1 MGCARCG
8 REGTPQAKFCEE
20 CGESLIGRC
29 AKCGGP
35 LSPSTKFCPECAHP
49 TGGAPVST
57 PRSERFSSPE
67 TYTPRHLAAR
77 ILESRSAL
85 EGERK
90 HVTVF
95 FADLKGS
102 MELIAARD
110 PEDASRLLDPVIEQ
124 MMEAIHF
131 YEGTVTEVRG
141 DGIMALF
148 GAPVAHEDHAVRA
161 CYAALRMQES
171 IRRLALRGGDTGGPA
186 AQIRIGLN
194 SGEVV
199 VRAVG
204 SDLRMDYSAVG
215 ETTHVAARMEQI
227 AIPGTILISPTT
239 ARQAEGYVQVT
250 SLGPRDIKGLAAPIE
265 VFEVTGAE
273 SARSRLQ
280 ARAARGLTKFVGRTM
295 ELAELEATLDRARH
309 GHGQVFGVIADAG
322 VGKSRLNWE
331 FLHSHRNDG
340 CLILECGCISHRKA
354 TAFLPITEL
363 LRQYFQIEAQ
373 DEAHKITEKVT
384 GKVLLLD
391 AGLEPD
397 VAAFLWLLDI
407 PADDPGWLRLDPQQ
421 RRRQALDGVKRLLL
435 GETRVQPVIVVVED
449 LHWVDRE
456 TQALLET
463 LVDSLPTARLLLVL
477 SYRPEYEHLWS
488 ARSFYSQIR
497 LDHLAPESIE
507 ELLATLVGA
516 DPDLLPLR
524 RRLVEWT
531 GGNPLFLEE
540 IVRSL
545 WETGALVGD
554 RGAYR
559 LSGPI
564 EAVRVAPTVQAI
576 LAARIDRLP
585 ETEKRL
591 LQSAS
596 VVGTDVPLTVLQAIA
611 DEPEDELRQAVA
623 NLQASEFLHESRLFP
638 DIEYT
643 FRHVL
648 TRDVAYRSLL
658 QDRRRVLHARIVE
671 AVERQ
676 YAGRLAEQV
685 ERLAHHALQ
694 GEIWDKAVMYL
705 RQAGVRAHG
714 RWANQEAVAWFEQAL
729 TALAHLP
736 EARETMEQ
744 AVHLRLDMRGSLYPL
759 GRFAVIVAHLAEA
772 QRVAQALGDQRRE
785 GWVSLQLGDC
795 LRQMGRITEACP
807 LIERAR
813 ELAGTQQDP
822 AFQLAATQYLGLAR
836 YAAGDFVRAAE
847 LMRWVVSSRESGARS
862 GFGRTNAGSRTGFL
876 AINLSWLARCLA
888 ERGEFEEGLAFGHQ
902 GVALVQDLDDPYS
915 LALAY
920 IGLGYLHLTRGEFP
934 TAVTELE
941 RARSATRDRSM
952 ILVELQALR
961 NLAIAYAYSGRIG
974 EGIELLERALLDIE
988 SRGIGIQEATV
999 LNLLSE
1005 VYLLDG
1011 RVDAAAKSTERALTL
1026 AGKRGQQAEVAVAY
1040 RLLADIALYR
1050 DRADLQSAKSHYEAA
1065 VELGGRLGIRPLV
1078 ARCHLGLGRLYGRAG
1093 PATLAI
1099 ETLRMAV
1106 AMTSDMGM
1114 SYWKDLAEDEA
1125 NKLIT
1130 GT

>member
-1 MGCARCG
+1 MRCARCG
-8 REGTPQAKFCEE
+8 KEGTSGAKFCEE
-20 CGESLIGRC
+20 CGAPFVRPC

-35 LSPSTKFCPECAHP
+35 LSPSAKFCPECAHP
-49 TGGAPVST
+49 TGGAQATT

-67 TYTPRHLAAR
+67 SYTPRHLADR
-77 ILESRSAL
+77 ILESRAAL

-90 HVTVF
+90 HVTVL

-102 MELIAARD
+102 TELVAARD
-110 PEDASRLLDPVIEQ
+110 PEDARRLLDPVIEQ

-131 YEGTVTEVRG
+131 YEGTVNQVMG

-148 GAPVAHEDHAVRA
+148 GAPIAHEDHAVRA
-161 CYAALRMQES
+161 CYAALRIQES
-171 IRRLALRGGDTGGPA
+171 VRKLASHTGGPA
-186 AQIRIGLN
+186 LQIRIGLN

-199 VRAVG
+199 VRTVG

-215 ETTHVAARMEQI
+215 QTTHVAARMEQI
-227 AIPGTILISPTT
+227 AVPGTIVISPTT
-239 ARQAEGYVQVT
+239 ERQSEGFLQVT

-280 ARAARGLTKFVGRTM
+280 VRAARGLTKFIGRTV
-295 ELAELEATLDRARH
+295 ELAQLEATLDRARQ
-309 GHGQVFGVIADAG
+309 GHGQIVGVIADAG
-322 VGKSRLNWE
+322 VGKSRLNLE
-331 FLHSHRNDG
+331 FLHSHRNHG
-340 CLILECGCISHRKA
+340 CLIVECGCISHRKA
-354 TAFLPITEL
+354 TAFLPVTEL
-363 LRQYFQIEAQ
+363 LRQYFQIEAT
-373 DEAHKITEKVT
+373 DEAHKIIEKVT
-384 GKVLLLD
+384 GKVLSLD
-391 AGLEPD
+391 VALEPA

-407 PADDPGWLRLDPQQ
+407 AVDDPVWVKLDPEQ

-456 TQALLET
+456 TQALLDV
-463 LVDSLPTARLLLVL
+463 LVDSLPTARLLLLVN
-477 SYRPEYEHLWS
+477 YRPEYKQRWS

-497 LDHLAPESIE
+497 LDHLGHASTE
-507 ELLATLVGA
+507 ELLATLVGV
-516 DPDLLPLR
+516 DPSLQPLR

-540 IVRSL
+540 IVRNL
-545 WETGALVGD
+545 WETGALVGE

-564 EAVRVAPTVQAI
+564 EAVRVAPTVQDI

-585 ETEKRL
+585 ETEKRV

-596 VVGTDVPLTVLQAIA
+596 VVGTELPLTILQAIA
-611 DEPEDELRQAVA
+611 EEPEDELRQAVG
-623 NLQASEFLHESRLFP
+623 NLQASEFLYESRLFP

-658 QDRRRVLHARIVE
+658 QDRRRALHGRIVE
-671 AVERQ
+671 VVERL
-676 YAGRLAEQV
+676 YADRLAEQV

-694 GEIWDKAVMYL
+694 GEIWDKAVNYL

-714 RWANQEAVAWFEQAL
+714 RWANQEAVSWFDQAL

-736 EARETMEQ
+736 EAHETMEQ
-744 AVHLRLDMRGSLYPL
+744 AVELRLDLRGSLYPL
-759 GRFAVIVAHLAEA
+759 GRFAAIVAQLTEA
-772 QRVAQALGDQRRE
+772 QRIAQGLGDQRRE

-813 ELAGTQQDP
+813 ELAGTQQDH
-822 AFQLAATQYLGLAR
+822 ALQLAATQYLGLAR
-836 YAAGDFVRAAE
+836 YAAGDFVMAAE
-847 LMRWVVSSRESGARS
+847 LLRLVVSSPESAARS

-876 AINLSWLARCLA
+876 AINMSWLARCLA

-934 TAVTELE
+934 IAVTELD
-941 RARSATRDRSM
+941 RARAATRDRSM

-961 NLAIAYAYSGRIG
+961 NLAIVYAYSGRIR

-988 SRGIGIQEATV
+988 SREIGIQEATV
-999 LNLLSE
+999 LNLHCE
-1005 VYLLDG
+1005 VYLVGGLF
-1011 RVDAAAKSTERALTL
+1011 DAAAKSTKRALIL
-1026 AGKRGQQAEVAVAY
+1026 AGERGQQAEMAVAH
-1040 RLLADIALYR
+1040 RLLADIALQQ
-1050 DRADLQSAKSHYEAA
+1050 DRADLESAKSHYEAA
-1065 VELGGRLGIRPLV
+1065 VVLGGGLGIRPLV
-1078 ARCHLGLGRLYGRAG
+1078 ARCHLGLGRLYGRLGAVRL
-1093 PATLAI
+1093 AT
-1099 ETLRMAV
+1099 ETLRVAEAMA
-1106 AMTSDMGM
+1106 SEMGM
-1114 SYWKDLAEDEA
+1114 SYWKTLAEDEA
-1125 NKLIT
+1125 KKLT
-1130 GT
+1130 GGT